1 MNAQVKAPSDMISEH
16 VKSFAIP
23 SGIATKKL
31 SMKVSPTTGK
41 KKIAV
46 STNWLPLFGFEAG
59 AEVIERSLGANK
71 GIEIILLSDLDSFV
85 GNTLDLFNPEDVK
98 LKKKIVYQRE
108 YKARKN
114 NPLETLIE
122 VASQKIIDDSFPCD
136 TTRVH
141 VTFSQS
147 RITITPLT
155 TFQEDALKNITPES
169 KHEVF
174 AACTSGVDLH
184 SLENTH
190 GMSIHSVIDWRAVEA
205 RDGKRDLTETGAVS
219 VLRNVKS
226 IRNLFNE
233 DITYIDASRLEA
245 AVKDSPVT
253 TFMASPVCDD
263 FTNVKNNTAK
273 EDSIENLTTSL
284 DQSFDMLRC
293 IYAIK
298 PPVVCFEQVR
308 GWYKSDAYKVLS
320 IRLRKLGYKENVL
333 IADPRD
339 YGGTTSRVRGYGVF
353 TVLDAPF
360 EFEDKT
366 QRSDETIWGLVQN
379 HLPECRDVSHSKSI
393 NDGKACG
400 RLRIINKD
408 SLHSPTFLK
417 SQPRMA
423 KDSVVIEDEG
433 KFYWPSEDLQKSLM
447 GILPTFT
454 TDAVSKDIGS
464 EILGQSIDGAVHDS
478 VIRSLKKHIDLH
490 QPA

>member
-1 MNAQVKAPSDMISEH
+1 MNAIVNDKPF
-16 VKSFAIP
+16 VRTFAVP

-31 SMKVSPTTGK
+31 GIKVSPTTGK

-46 STNWLPLFGFEAG
+46 STNWLPIFGFEAG
-59 AEVIERSLGANK
+59 AEVVERSLGPNK
-71 GIEIILLSDLDSFV
+71 GMEIILLSDFESFA
-85 GNTLDLFNPEDVK
+85 GNTFDLFNTEEVK

-122 VASQKIIDDSFPCD
+122 VASQKIIDDSFPNG

-147 RITITPLT
+147 IITITPLT
-155 TFQEDALKNITPES
+155 THQEEALKNITPES

-184 SLENTH
+184 SLENDH
-190 GMSIHSVIDWRAVEA
+190 GMSIHSVIEFRPHEA
-205 RDGKRDLTETGAVS
+205 RDGKRDLSETGALT
-219 VLRNVKS
+219 VLRNVKN
-226 IRNLFNE
+226 IGNLFNE

-245 AVKDSPVT
+245 AVKNSPVT

-263 FTNVKNNTAK
+263 FTNVKNKKAK
-273 EDSIENLTTSL
+273 EDSIENLTSSI
-284 DQSFDMLRC
+284 DQSFDLLRC

-298 PPVVCFEQVR
+298 PPLICFEQVR
-308 GWYKSDAYKVLS
+308 GWYKSDAYKILNL
-320 IRLRKLGYKENVL
+320 RLRKLGYKENLL

-339 YGGTTSRVRGYGVF
+339 YEGKTSRVRGYAVF
-353 TVLDAPF
+353 TVLDSPF
-360 EFEDKT
+360 EFEAKT
-366 QRSDETIWGLVQN
+366 TRSNETIWDLVKKY
-379 HLPECRDVSHSKSI
+379 LPECRDVSHSKSI
-393 NDGKACG
+393 QKGKAKG
-400 RLRIINKD
+400 RLRVINKS

-423 KDSVVIEDEG
+423 GDSVVVEDEG
-433 KFYWPSEDLQKSLM
+433 KFYWPCEGLQKELM

-454 TDAVSKDIGS
+454 TDASS
-464 EILGQSIDGAVHDS
+464 MEIALECLGQSIDGAVHDS
-478 VIRSLKKHIDLH
+478 VIRSLKKHIDAHIALRSY
-490 QPA
+490 

>member
-1 MNAQVKAPSDMISEH
+1 MNAIVNDKPF
-16 VKSFAIP
+16 VRTFAVP

-31 SMKVSPTTGK
+31 GIKVSPTTGK

-46 STNWLPLFGFEAG
+46 STNWLPIFGFEAG
-59 AEVIERSLGANK
+59 AEVVERSLGHNK
-71 GIEIILLSDLDSFV
+71 GMEIILLSDFESFA
-85 GNTLDLFNPEDVK
+85 GKTFDLFNTEEVK

-155 TFQEDALKNITPES
+155 SHQEEALKNITPES

-190 GMSIHSVIDWRAVEA
+190 GMSIHSVIEWRPQEA
-205 RDGKRDLTETGAVS
+205 RNGKRDLSETGALT

-226 IRNLFNE
+226 VRNLFNE

-245 AVKDSPVT
+245 AVKNSPVT

-263 FTNVKNNTAK
+263 FTNVKHKAAK
-273 EDSIENLTTSL
+273 QNSIDNLTSSI

-293 IYAIK
+293 VYAIK
-298 PPVVCFEQVR
+298 PPVICFEQVR
-308 GWYKSDAYKVLS
+308 GWYTSDAYKILS
-320 IRLRKLGYKENVL
+320 LRLRKLGYKENLL

-339 YGGTTSRVRGYGVF
+339 YEGKTSRVRGYSVF
-353 TVLDAPF
+353 TVLDSPF
-360 EFEDKT
+360 AFESMT
-366 QRSDETIWGLVQN
+366 QRSQEPIWGLVKK
-379 HLPECRDVSHSKSI
+379 HLADCRDVSHSKSI

-400 RLRIINKD
+400 RLRIISQT
-408 SLHSPTFLK
+408 SLHSPSILK
-417 SQPRMA
+417 SQDHMA
-423 KDSVVIEDEG
+423 KDSVVIEHEG
-433 KFYWPSEDLQKSLM
+433 KFYWPSEALIKELM
-447 GILPTFT
+447 GILPSFN
-454 TDAVSKDIGS
+454 TDAVSKTTSI
-464 EILGQSIDGAVHDS
+464 EILGQSIDGAIHDS
-478 VIRSLKKHIDLH
+478 VIRSLKKHIDDYIALR
-490 QPA
+490 